1 MGNLGLVE
9 SDYAWVTEQLLAVAK
24 QYSEGRIV
32 SMLEGGYV
40 LSSLARSVAAHIKAL
55 AEL

>member
-24 QYSEGRIV
+24 QYAEGRIV